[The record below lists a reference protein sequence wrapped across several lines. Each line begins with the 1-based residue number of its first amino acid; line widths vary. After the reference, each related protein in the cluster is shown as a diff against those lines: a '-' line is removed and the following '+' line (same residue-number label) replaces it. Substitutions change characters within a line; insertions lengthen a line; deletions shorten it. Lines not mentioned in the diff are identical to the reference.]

1 MPSIPD
7 SVRSA
12 SQNLTK
18 SLRTVNEAHLANF
31 SRKTVPEIELVKH
44 VRKQL
49 REILGQ
55 KQVFVTVKGLHEH
68 FGKIVFLRQPDVD
81 LCFRYSGKLH
91 GVEFKLLRE
100 SVSFYSGFEEAIAYS
115 TYGIDYSW
123 VVHFFKMSHE
133 NAENYGRW
141 MKYVIEQSNCPS
153 VGYICSSTKS
163 SRVIVYPKQPFPRKS
178 EPKLEEIV
186 SKVREKHF
194 LK

>member
-1 MPSIPD
+1 MSNIPD
-7 SVRSA
+7 SVKSA
-12 SQNLTK
+12 SQNLMK

-44 VRKQL
+44 VRKEL

-55 KQVFVTVKGLHEH
+55 KNVFVTVKGLHEH
-68 FGKIVFLRQPDVD
+68 FGEIVFLKQPDVD
-81 LCFRYSGKLH
+81 LCFRYSGKLY
-91 GVEFKLLRE
+91 GVEFKLLGGR
-100 SVSFYSGFEEAIAYS
+100 VSFYSGLEEAIAYS

-123 VVHFFKMSHE
+123 IVHFFRKSFK
-133 NAENYGRW
+133 NAKNYERW
-141 MKYVIEQSNCPS
+141 MKYVIEQSNCLS

-163 SRVIVYPKQPFPRKS
+163 SRVVVYPKQPFPRKS

-186 SKVREKHF
+186 SKVREKLF